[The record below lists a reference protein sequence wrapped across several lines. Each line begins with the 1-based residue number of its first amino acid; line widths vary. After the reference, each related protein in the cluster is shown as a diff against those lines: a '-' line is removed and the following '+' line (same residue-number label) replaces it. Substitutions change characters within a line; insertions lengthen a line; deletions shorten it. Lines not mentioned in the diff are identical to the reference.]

1 MAFTKAYAKILA
13 GMLTIDQHRAM
24 IYLAGKN
31 PRSTQEITQ
40 ELIDELIALELVR
53 HVAETDGKH
62 ALLLLTD
69 RGKKVAEFV

>member
-1 MAFTKAYAKILA
+1 MPFTKQYAKVLA
-13 GMLTIDQHRAM
+13 GMLTVDQHRAM

-31 PRSTQEITQ
+31 PKSSQEITQ
-40 ELIDELIALELVR
+40 ELIDELVALELVKP
-53 HVAETDGKH
+53 VVKTDAKH